1 MDLGLTYRALADGQI
16 GFLKFT
22 PLVDNRNEFKPYQEV
37 PVFNSASPRRWLGIG
52 HTCRTY
58 MFRPWRARAIRAQM
72 GTSIKEG
79 NDG

>member
-37 PVFNSASPRRWLGIG
+37 PVFNSASPRRW
-52 HTCRTY
+52 
-58 MFRPWRARAIRAQM
+58 
-72 GTSIKEG
+72 
-79 NDG
+79 